1 MRKWLGRIRAA
12 VGMGAAAVQGAAS
25 ARMNAYVPH
34 RMFSSSAEEFSGS
47 IVGRLLE
54 QFPEVSDALRA
65 ARLFVVEFQIG
76 EDIHLELAEPD
87 RAVEVARDA
96 ADEAVRG
103 LSDLPTDVTLLLIG
117 MAYIPT
123 ARRLEGVDLKPSRGV
138 YVGCLGFMEGG
149 IDFLGADGTRV
160 RSDDW
165 AHARAYALELCGRF
179 G

>member
-1 MRKWLGRIRAA
+1 MRKWLRRIR
-12 VGMGAAAVQGAAS
+12 GANL
-25 ARMNAYVPH
+25 RPHERDVPH
-34 RMFSSSAEEFSGS
+34 RMFSPSAEEFSGS
-47 IVGRLLE
+47 IVARLLE
-54 QFPEVSDALRA
+54 QFPEVRDALHA

-76 EDIHLELAEPD
+76 EDIHLELAEPE

-103 LSDLPTDVTLLLIG
+103 LSDLPTDLTLLLVG

-123 ARRLEGVDLKPSRGV
+123 ARRLEGVELKASRGV

-165 AHARAYALELCGRF
+165 AHARAYVLELCQRF